1 RTSIEHFA
9 VCLERDAVLFRSLVK
24 QRGIGGEVQQRGG
37 YFLDFRHPVVHE
49 IKASFFIR
57 GLRIFGILDPP
68 NEPIAQLKL
77 HLAHV
82 QNISAI
88 YLRRARER
96 KDAIDRKSGA
106 LVDRKSV
113 V

>member
-1 RTSIEHFA
+1 LILFFFFSSRRRHTRLQGDWSSD
-9 VCLERDAVLFRSLVK
+9 VCSSDL
-24 QRGIGGEVQQRGG
+24 
-37 YFLDFRHPVVHE
+37 
-49 IKASFFIR
+49 FFIR

-96 KDAIDRKSGA
+96 KDAIQKGSGA
-106 LVDRKSV
+106 LVPGESRCTQAICFPIASK
-113 V
+113 